1 MKTLFSSLLAILTAI
16 LPAIASDYQFQ
27 TVEIEP
33 VLVDNNEM
41 IVNIN
46 MQDATS
52 SVHNTFKPIG
62 FPKPDI
68 YSLPYSLTTHEEK
81 WGRLAAN
88 TGVLFA
94 GGLTAL
100 AILQMLPEDATAW
113 NKEAITSVPLF
124 KRWVNHVKEGP
135 VIDKDN
141 PIFNYCLHPYAG
153 AAYFMSARS
162 QGFNFLGSFLYSAFI
177 STVFWEYGVEAFME
191 IPSIQDLIITPCCGA
206 IIGEGFY
213 RCKRWIVD
221 NGYEILGSRALG
233 YILAF
238 IVDPVNECLGYFR
251 GNPAHQVAKDYHK
264 SDVAY
269 YPWVQNTIFGNEYGI
284 TLNFTF

>member
-1 MKTLFSSLLAILTAI
+1 MKCFITSLLALLAAV
-16 LPAIASDYQFQ
+16 LPAMASDYKIVNE
-27 TVEIEP
+27 TIEP
-33 VLVDNNEM
+33 KLIDISDV

-46 MQDATS
+46 MQDATA
-52 SVHNTFKPIG
+52 SVHRQFKPIN

-68 YSLPYSLTTHEEK
+68 YSLPYSFTRREEK

-88 TGVLFA
+88 TAVLF
-94 GGLTAL
+94 GGGFLTL
-100 AILQMLPEDATAW
+100 GILQMLPEDATAW
-113 NKEAITSVPLF
+113 NKDKITSVPLF
-124 KRWVNHVKEGP
+124 KRWVNNVKAGP
-135 VIDKDN
+135 VIDHDKVM
-141 PIFNYCLHPYAG
+141 FNFILHPYAG

-177 STVFWEYGVEAFME
+177 STVFWEYGIEAFME
-191 IPSIQDLIITPCCGA
+191 IPSLNDLLITPICGA

-221 NGYEILGSRALG
+221 NGYEVLGSRAIG

-251 GNPAHQVAKDYHK
+251 GNPAHQVAKDYKKHQLT
-264 SDVAY
+264 Y
-269 YPWVQNTIFGNEYGI
+269 YPWLESTIFGNGGG
-284 TLNFTF
+284 FTVSYVF

>member
-1 MKTLFSSLLAILTAI
+1 MKTLVSTLFAFLTAI
-16 LPAIASDYQFQ
+16 LPAIASDFQ
-27 TVEIEP
+27 MKTGTMEP
-33 VLVDNNEM
+33 ILIDTTD
-41 IVNIN
+41 IFVNID
-46 MQDATS
+46 MDKATR
-52 SVHNTFKPIG
+52 SVHNCFKPID
-62 FPKPDI
+62 FPQPDI
-68 YSLPYSLTTHEEK
+68 YSLPYSLTARHEK

-88 TGVLFA
+88 TGVLF
-94 GGLTAL
+94 GGGITAL

-141 PIFNYCLHPYAG
+141 PIFNYALHPYAG

-177 STVFWEYGVEAFME
+177 STVFWEYGIEAFME
-191 IPSIQDLIITPCCGA
+191 IPSIQDLIITPVCGS

-213 RCKRWIVD
+213 RAKRWIVE
-221 NGYEILGSRALG
+221 NGYEVLGSRALG

-251 GNPAHQVAKDYHK
+251 GNPAHQIASDYRHH
-264 SDVAY
+264 DVAY
-269 YPWVQNTIFGNEYGI
+269 YPWIQNSIFGKQYGVSVS
-284 TLNFTF
+284 FKF